1 MSLHLY
7 VGPDS
12 QPDKYRLVRSVGRGG
27 EATLYLAEVT
37 LAGQTEP
44 VVVKV
49 LNSDVTSNEE
59 QFAELSAKWGEQ
71 AELLRFINR
80 LGVVGV
86 REHFEGAPEHPADG
100 SEEYTDRALYLVMNY
115 VQGVDLRDWRA
126 EHTVE
131 GPRGQREALRY
142 LEQVA
147 LVLDVLHSGRA
158 TPSKRVVVHGDL
170 SPGNVMISDEGQA
183 TLVDF
188 GLSRIAAR
196 HMTARPWFTPG
207 YAAPEIFT
215 GEYSAATDR
224 YAFGAIAYFT
234 LTGEDP
240 PPAPEQLRERFGAL
254 PLVAN
259 AGEREREL
267 VMAMFSAEPADR
279 PASADWVR
287 ALRSLATS
295 APWTGPVSDPGD
307 AVLAAAVAE
316 GPGGAGTGEP
326 EREPSDPGSGS
337 TGEGAPDDHGRP
349 ARSEDTASAGAAPPQ
364 GARFSGPPP
373 VSAPAAGATPPQGR
387 PGAQTPSASS
397 DPSASTASGQ
407 VRGGPPVPDADDMP
421 PRPVGGLRGAPQGAP
436 HTQRPQAAPPTGGP
450 RGGGPGAPR
459 QPGPRPGQP
468 PQGTH
473 PGSPAQGVP
482 QQRPAS
488 AGAQGRSAAYSGPVP
503 PHHQAPTGHRPGW
516 SGPPRPDATGAFA
529 SPVPPAPTP
538 AQAEAPARRKSR
550 KPLLI
555 GLGVVIVLAMVAGS
569 AGTYFVM
576 DRMSSTTVAAE
587 EPTAED
593 SGQPE
598 PSEPSQGQEGT
609 AAEPTGEASDPVL
622 GDAGPGSE
630 DASGAPSA
638 GDSTLLTQM
647 TPVDLAEGG
656 GWEPETGRAQ
666 VDGQVYTRAL
676 APGSCADAEYRE
688 CTGWVDYDLGRN
700 WTTFTATIGVQDDS
714 RAGAATTFVVHVD
727 DEPVVTETLSLGEP
741 MEIEVDVRDALRLR
755 IEVESDD
762 YNIHP
767 VWADP
772 TLLKE

>member
-1 MSLHLY
+1 VSLHLY

-49 LNSDVTSNEE
+49 LNSDVTANEE

-100 SEEYTDRALYLVMNY
+100 SGEYTDRALYLVMNY

-126 EHTVE
+126 EHAVE

-158 TPSKRVVVHGDL
+158 TPSRRVVVHGDL

-254 PLVAN
+254 PLVAE

-267 VMAMFSAEPADR
+267 VMSMFSAEPADR
-279 PASADWVR
+279 PASADWTR

-295 APWTGPVSDPGD
+295 APWTGPLSDPGD
-307 AVLAAAVAE
+307 AVSAAAVSE
-316 GPGGAGTGEP
+316 GPGGAGAGEP
-326 EREPSDPGSGS
+326 APEPAAPASGS
-337 TGEGAPDDHGRP
+337 TVPDAPQGHGTPPRD
-349 ARSEDTASAGAAPPQ
+349 EDTAVAQSAPPR
-364 GARFSGPPP
+364 GARVFGPPP
-373 VSAPAAGATPPQGR
+373 VSAPAAGPTPPQGR
-387 PGAQTPSASS
+387 PGPGGPSASS
-397 DPSASTASGQ
+397 A
-407 VRGGPPVPDADDMP
+407 PPVPDADDMP
-421 PRPVGGLRGAPQGAP
+421 PRPVGGLRGAPQAAP
-436 HTQRPQAAPPTGGP
+436 GPQRSQAAPRTGDL
-450 RGGGPGAPR
+450 RGGGRGGAPGQPGPGQAPQGPPPGAP
-459 QPGPRPGQP
+459 
-468 PQGTH
+468 
-473 PGSPAQGVP
+473 AQGMP
-482 QQRPAS
+482 AQQRPPA
-488 AGAQGRSAAYSGPVP
+488 AGTQARSAAYPGPVH
-503 PHHQAPTGHRPGW
+503 PHHRAPTGPPPGW
-516 SGPPRPDATGAFA
+516 SGTPRPDATGAFA
-529 SPVPPAPTP
+529 QAAHTP
-538 AQAEAPARRKSR
+538 AQAGAPPRRKSR

-576 DRMSSTTVAAE
+576 DRMSSATVAAGE
-587 EPTAED
+587 PEGTGEPEPTQDQGETDASEPT
-593 SGQPE
+593 GE
-598 PSEPSQGQEGT
+598 PSEP
-609 AAEPTGEASDPVL
+609 VL
-622 GDAGPGSE
+622 GAADPSAE
-630 DASGAPSA
+630 DGSGAPSA

-647 TPVDLAEGG
+647 DPVDLEEGG

-676 APGSCADAEYRE
+676 APGSCAESEYDE

-700 WTTFTATIGVQDDS
+700 WTAFTAVIGVQDDS

-727 DEPVVTETLSLGEP
+727 DEPEVTETLSLGEP
-741 MEIEVDVRDALRLR
+741 LEIEVDVRDALRLR

-762 YNIHP
+762 PNVHP

>member
-7 VGPDS
+7 VGPDA

-49 LNSDVTSNEE
+49 LNSDVTANEE
-59 QFAELSAKWGEQ
+59 QFAELSARWGEQ

-86 REHFEGAPEHPADG
+86 REYFEGAPEHPAEG
-100 SEEYTDRALYLVMNY
+100 SGEYTDRALYLVMNY

-126 EHTVE
+126 EHAVE
-131 GPRGQREALRY
+131 GPRGQREALRH

-170 SPGNVMISDEGQA
+170 SPGNIMISDEGQA

-259 AGEREREL
+259 AGERQREL
-267 VMAMFSAEPADR
+267 VMAMFSAEPGAR
-279 PASADWVR
+279 PEAADWIR

-295 APWTGPVSDPGD
+295 APWTGPASDPGD
-307 AVLAAAVAE
+307 AVPAAAVTE
-316 GPGGAGTGEP
+316 TPHGGV
-326 EREPSDPGSGS
+326 EPSAPEPSAGDAS
-337 TGEGAPDDHGRP
+337 GAPEGRAAVPSAGDP
-349 ARSEDTASAGAAPPQ
+349 AAEGAAPPQ

-373 VSAPAAGATPPQGR
+373 VSAPAGGPPAQQER
-387 PGAQTPSASS
+387 PGAVGPSAPPEAPAAQGPA
-397 DPSASTASGQ
+397 PSGSPS
-407 VRGGPPVPDADDMP
+407 VPSVPDADDMP
-421 PRPVGGLRGAPQGAP
+421 PRPVGGLRGAPQ
-436 HTQRPQAAPPTGGP
+436 AAPGPQRSRAAQPSTSGP
-450 RGGGPGAPR
+450 RGAGQGTASRGPGR
-459 QPGPRPGQP
+459 TGPQPGQP
-468 PQGTH
+468 PRGPH
-473 PGSPAQGVP
+473 PGAPAQGMP
-482 QQRPAS
+482 NRPPS
-488 AGAQGRSAAYSGPVP
+488 AGGAQPGSGARSGPVP
-503 PHHQAPTGHRPGW
+503 PPHRATAGPRPGW
-516 SGPPRPDATGAFA
+516 SVPPHPDATGAFA
-529 SPVPPAPTP
+529 PA
-538 AQAEAPARRKSR
+538 AHVSAGAAAPARRKSR
-550 KPLLI
+550 KPKLI
-555 GLGVVIVLAMVAGS
+555 GLAVVIVLAMLAGS
-569 AGTYFVM
+569 AGTYYVM
-576 DRMSSTTVAAE
+576 VRTASATAAAG
-587 EPTAED
+587 EPDGAGTGD
-593 SGQPE
+593 PE
-598 PSEPSQGQEGT
+598 PSGNAGSTAPEPVGE
-609 AAEPTGEASDPVL
+609 ETGPVPGDADSGGGGASDAPNG
-622 GDAGPGSE
+622 GDT
-630 DASGAPSA
+630 
-638 GDSTLLTQM
+638 TLLTQVV
-647 TPVDLAEGG
+647 PVDQEGS
-656 GWEPETGRAQ
+656 WEPETGRAQ

-676 APGSCADAEYRE
+676 APGSCAESEYTE

-700 WTTFTATIGVQDDS
+700 WTTFTALIGVQDDS
-714 RAGAATTFVVHVD
+714 RADAATTFIVNVD
-727 DEPVVTETLSLGEP
+727 GEPELTETLGLGEP
-741 MEIEVDVRDALRLR
+741 LEIEVDVRNALRLR

-762 YNIHP
+762 YSVHP

-772 TLLKE
+772 ALARD

>member
-1 MSLHLY
+1 VSLHLY
-7 VGPDS
+7 VGPDT

-49 LNSDVTSNEE
+49 LNSDVTANEE
-59 QFAELSAKWGEQ
+59 QFAELSARWGEQ

-86 REHFEGAPEHPADG
+86 REHFEGAPEHPAEG
-100 SEEYTDRALYLVMNY
+100 AGEYTDRALYLVMNY

-126 EHTVE
+126 EHAVE

-259 AGEREREL
+259 AGERQREL
-267 VMAMFSAEPADR
+267 VMAMFSAEPGDR
-279 PASADWVR
+279 PEAADWIR

-295 APWTGPVSDPGD
+295 APWTGPASDPGD
-307 AVLAAAVAE
+307 AVLAAAVTETPHGSAEPSAPESSAGDAPDAPDDRAAVPRAE
-316 GPGGAGTGEP
+316 GPAAE
-326 EREPSDPGSGS
+326 
-337 TGEGAPDDHGRP
+337 
-349 ARSEDTASAGAAPPQ
+349 GAAPPQ

-373 VSAPAAGATPPQGR
+373 VSAPA
-387 PGAQTPSASS
+387 
-397 DPSASTASGQ
+397 
-407 VRGGPPVPDADDMP
+407 GGPPPQQERPGTEGPPVSPEAPAAQASTPAPSGPSVPDADDMP
-421 PRPVGGLRGAPQGAP
+421 PRPVGGLRGAPQAAP
-436 HTQRPQAAPPTGGP
+436 GPQRSQAAQPPAGGL
-450 RGGGPGAPR
+450 RGAGQGTAPR
-459 QPGPRPGQP
+459 RPGQTGSQPGQPPRGPRPGA
-468 PQGTH
+468 
-473 PGSPAQGVP
+473 PAQGMP
-482 QQRPAS
+482 NRRPPAG
-488 AGAQGRSAAYSGPVP
+488 GAQPGAGAYSGPVP
-503 PHHQAPTGHRPGW
+503 PTHQAPTGSRPGW
-516 SGPPRPDATGAFA
+516 SVPPRPEATGAFA
-529 SPVPPAPTP
+529 PA
-538 AQAEAPARRKSR
+538 AHAHADAAAPARRKSR
-550 KPLLI
+550 KPKLI
-555 GLGVVIVLAMVAGS
+555 GLAVVIVLAMLAGS
-569 AGTYFVM
+569 AGTYYVM
-576 DRMSSTTVAAE
+576 VRIASATAAAE
-587 EPTAED
+587 EPDGAGAED
-593 SGQPE
+593 TE
-598 PSEPSQGQEGT
+598 PSGSDGAGT
-609 AAEPTGEASDPVL
+609 ASEPAEEETGPVPGDTGPSGDGASDAPNS
-622 GDAGPGSE
+622 GDT
-630 DASGAPSA
+630 
-638 GDSTLLTQM
+638 TLLTQVVS
-647 TPVDLAEGG
+647 VDQEGS
-656 GWEPETGRAQ
+656 WEPETGRAQ

-676 APGSCADAEYRE
+676 APGACAESEYTE

-700 WTTFTATIGVQDDS
+700 WTTFTAVIGVQDDS
-714 RAGAATTFVVHVD
+714 RADAATTFVVHVD
-727 DEPVVTETLSLGEP
+727 GEPELTETLGLGEP
-741 MEIEVDVRDALRLR
+741 LEIEVDVRNALRLR
-755 IEVESDD
+755 LEVESDD
-762 YNIHP
+762 YSVHP

-772 TLLKE
+772 ALTRD